1 MECPSCHAET
11 PGLGKFCAACGAALA
26 IECPSCGRASPAS
39 AKFCFECGQK
49 LSTAEP
55 ETIGKSAPAPAAPRA
70 DEPAASAERRQLTVA
85 FCDLVGST
93 ALSARLDPE
102 DMREIIAMYYRC
114 CAEQIAKAG
123 GFVARYLG
131 DGVLAYFGY
140 PEAHEHD
147 AEQAVRAAL
156 SLTEAV
162 PKLPTGQDVVLRVR
176 VGVATGV
183 VVVGD
188 LIGEGAAQEQ
198 GVIGETPNLAARL
211 QALAEPGQVVIS
223 NSTRRLT
230 GGMFEYG
237 DLGRVSLKG
246 LREPVQVW
254 EVLGPSPVQSRFK
267 AQHETGL
274 TPLVGREKEL
284 ELLVLR
290 WQQAK
295 RGEGQVVLLSG
306 EPGIGKSRLAV
317 ALDERLRGE
326 PCIRLREYCS
336 PHHTDSAFHPVLR
349 QLERAARFERGDAP
363 GMKLDKLAS
372 LLGSTS
378 VDDVNIRLLAE
389 LLSIPTGDRFAPLN
403 WSPQR
408 KKEKT
413 IDALLQ
419 QLEILSRHWA
429 VLLVYEDA
437 HWSDPSSR
445 ELLSICVERVPRLP
459 LLLIMTSRPEFE
471 PPWSGRAN
479 VTKVTLNRLSRRE
492 GEALIG
498 TLQRSNLLQHE
509 IVGDILQRADG
520 IPLFVEELAKAVL
533 EAGSDNAGP
542 ATSPTIQPPA
552 VGLPASLHA
561 SLMARLDRLGPTA
574 KKIAQIGA
582 TIGREF
588 SDDLLRAVAQGSE
601 GEIRG
606 ALARLHD
613 AGLVYREGMPPQ
625 STFVFKHALVRDAAY
640 SSLLRGER
648 RRLHKRVAEAIE
660 QVEPEIV
667 STQPEVLAYHAQE
680 AELTERAVEWW
691 GRAGKR
697 ALEHSAYP
705 EAIAHLE
712 KAIGLADKLRK
723 GPAQSLERLQL
734 QTSYGFALAH
744 GRGQTSAESAAA
756 FSRARELAADVED
769 PTKRAS
775 AFYGLWAGSLTRGDL
790 PSMREISDAFLRD
803 AGRWPASPGAGIA
816 HRMFGTTCW
825 FAGDYGGAKTHIER
839 AIATYDYE
847 RDRHLAPDLG
857 YDVGVNAMA
866 NLALV
871 LWPMGKVD
879 QAARVVEEAVT
890 FAIRGGHPPTVALA
904 NSYACLLGML
914 RHTPRDVTIHAAAVL
929 DIARE
934 HHLPVWLASA
944 KFFGGWARW
953 WSGDREGHADMRE
966 GQALFHDMDLHL
978 LDPVRETLLAA
989 VDAASGEVAKGLASM
1004 DTQLAAIERTGERWF
1019 QSEALRVRG
1028 ELLRMEAGVDVSAV
1042 EAAFDRAMEVA
1053 AGQHAMTFQLRAAT
1067 SLARLWRD
1075 QGKRREARDLLA
1087 PIYRWFTEG
1096 FDTADL
1102 EKAKALL
1109 EDPA

>member
-1 MECPSCHAET
+1 MVANS
-11 PGLGKFCAACGAALA
+11 
-26 IECPSCGRASPAS
+26 
-39 AKFCFECGQK
+39 
-49 LSTAEP
+49 STA
-55 ETIGKSAPAPAAPRA
+55 AAAPRFA
-70 DEPAASAERRQLTVA
+70 EPTASAERRQLTVM

-102 DMREIIAMYYRC
+102 DMREIIAMYYSC
-114 CAEQIAKAG
+114 CSEHITKAG

-140 PEAHEHD
+140 PEAHEYD
-147 AEQAVRAAL
+147 AERAVRGAL
-156 SLTEAV
+156 SLTQAV
-162 PKLPTGQDVVLRVR
+162 PKLPTGHDVALRVR

-237 DLGRVSLKG
+237 DLGRVTLKG
-246 LREPVQVW
+246 LPEPVQVW
-254 EVLGPSPVQSRFK
+254 EVLGPSSVQSRFK
-267 AQHETGL
+267 AQHQSGL

-284 ELLVLR
+284 ELLMLR

-317 ALDERLRGE
+317 ALEERLRGE

-336 PHHTDSAFHPVLR
+336 PHHSDSAFHPVLR

-363 GMKLDKLAS
+363 GTKLDKLAS
-372 LLGSTS
+372 LLGSPS

-389 LLSIPTGDRFAPLN
+389 LLSIPTGDRCAPLN

-413 IDALLQ
+413 IDALLR

-445 ELLSICVERVPRLP
+445 ELLSKCVERVPRLP
-459 LLLIMTSRPEFE
+459 LLLLMTCRPEFQ
-471 PPWSGRAN
+471 PPWLGRAN
-479 VTKVTLNRLSRRE
+479 VTRVTLNRLDRRE
-492 GEALIG
+492 GEALINTFQG
-498 TLQRSNLLQHE
+498 SHQLQHE
-509 IVGDILQRADG
+509 IVGDILERADG

-533 EAGSDNAGP
+533 EVGSDNGGA
-542 ATSPTIQPPA
+542 ATSPNIQPAA

-588 SDDLLRAVAQGSE
+588 PYDLLRAVAKGSE
-601 GEIRG
+601 AEIRA
-606 ALARLHD
+606 ALGRLHD
-613 AGLVYREGMPPQ
+613 AGLVYREGVPPQ
-625 STFVFKHALVRDAAY
+625 ATFAFKHALVRDAAY
-640 SSLLRGER
+640 GSLLRGER
-648 RRLHKRVAEAIE
+648 RELHKRVAEAIE
-660 QVEPEIV
+660 KVEPEMA
-667 STQPEVLAYHAQE
+667 STQPEVLAYHTQE
-680 AELTERAVEWW
+680 AGLTERAVEWW
-691 GRAGKR
+691 GKAGKR

-712 KAIGLADKLRK
+712 KSLRLAEKLRK
-723 GPAQSLERLQL
+723 SPAQTLQRLQL

-744 GRGQTSAESAAA
+744 GRGQTSAESVAA

-790 PSMREISDAFLRD
+790 ASMREVSEAFLRD
-803 AGRWPASPGAGIA
+803 ASRWPASPGAGIA

-825 FAGDYGGAKTHIER
+825 FAGDYGGARAHIER
-839 AIATYDYE
+839 AIATYDYD

-857 YDVGVNAMA
+857 YDIGVNAMA
-866 NLALV
+866 NLGLV
-871 LWPMGKVD
+871 LWPLGKVD
-879 QAARVVEEAVT
+879 QAARVVEEAV
-890 FAIRGGHPPTVALA
+890 ALAVRGGHPPTVALA
-904 NSYACLLGML
+904 NSYACLLGAL
-914 RHTPRDVTIHAAAVL
+914 RRNPLPVATHAAAVF
-929 DIARE
+929 DVARE
-934 HHLPVWLASA
+934 HGLPVWLASA
-944 KFFGGWARW
+944 KFYGGWARW
-953 WSGDREGHADMRE
+953 WNGDREGQAEMRE
-966 GQALFHDMDLHL
+966 GQGLFHEMDMHL
-978 LDPVRETLLAA
+978 LDPLRETLLAE
-989 VDAASGEVAKGLASM
+989 VDAASGEVAQGLASM
-1004 DTQLAAIERTGERWF
+1004 DVQLGAIERTGERWF
-1019 QSEALRVRG
+1019 QAEALRVRG
-1028 ELLRMEAGVDVSAV
+1028 ELLRTQASVD
-1042 EAAFDRAMEVA
+1042 AAEVGATFNRAMEIA

-1067 SLARLWRD
+1067 SLSRLWRD

-1087 PIYRWFTEG
+1087 PVYASFTEG

-1102 EKAKALL
+1102 KEAKALL
-1109 EDPA
+1109 EDFA